1 MAESCKNE
9 FHTVCIDNT
18 CENLESEVKIKD
30 ISIVKWVLFVFLS
43 MISIGLIVSYP
54 VLGIKFLIDD
64 YDISNNCKSSYLWEY
79 VLVSIIISLLYIL
92 FLMLRKVYYENS
104 NQTNSLV
111 FIVPGFIILALVFWG
126 GFELFDSSCNVLLK
140 SNLWKF
146 ALVTFA
152 IQIVAVLI
160 LLFLPLLII
169 ISIKCYLMP
178 DLKIVSP
185 I

>member
-1 MAESCKNE
+1 
-9 FHTVCIDNT
+9 
-18 CENLESEVKIKD
+18 
-30 ISIVKWVLFVFLS
+30 

-126 GFELFDSSCNVLLK
+126 GFELFDSSDM
-140 SNLWKF
+140 
-146 ALVTFA
+146 
-152 IQIVAVLI
+152 
-160 LLFLPLLII
+160 
-169 ISIKCYLMP
+169 Y
-178 DLKIVSP
+178 
-185 I
+185 